1 MPSDLETI
9 NGDAAPA
16 TVSCNESERIMEGL
30 VLPWG
35 DTGAT
40 ATGSYT
46 FPRGSLDIPSEIE
59 RVKLL
64 SEHSRP
70 GHQPKAIG
78 HAISAENT
86 PEGLVMRFQLGSSA
100 AATEALTNAAEHI
113 IDSFSIEAVGV
124 RRTGGTIDSALLKA
138 VALVPFPAFEKA
150 KVYAES
156 GTPEEKETTE
166 MTLSAED
173 ITAIAAKVTENLS
186 STTATPRNKIPAGIP
201 GGKDAAKQEVITAAH
216 AAETILGIHTGEIP
230 DDEIQAALA
239 DIKGSDSIVT
249 QPKAW
254 LGELWS
260 GVVYQRRIIPL
271 IATKALTGRKAI
283 GFRWK
288 KDTDSGK
295 LLKPG
300 VAKWSG
306 NKTEIPTQKAQWEEV
321 SMDAQPWAGGNDL
334 DRQIF
339 DFNESE
345 ALLAYWQ
352 AMNESYAYETDR
364 DAGKFLVDHATD
376 IPDVAQDIIRA
387 ITIGAIRVD
396 EAVHVPAAS
405 AIVNPRDLEKVL
417 KYSQLDVPHYMSLT
431 PVSEPA
437 TWTTSEFVESGTA
450 IVGCKDATTFFEL
463 PGSPLRA
470 EAEHIAH
477 GGRDVGLF
485 GYTAHMLNRSE
496 GLVKV
501 HFNNA

>member
-1 MPSDLETI
+1 MPSDLETVT
-9 NGDAAPA
+9 GDAAPA
-16 TVSCNESERIMEGL
+16 TVVCNEADRIMEGL

-40 ATGSYT
+40 ATGSYV
-46 FPRGSLDIPSEIE
+46 FPRGSLDIPSSIE

-86 PEGLVMRFQLGSSA
+86 PEGLIMRFQLGSSA

-124 RRTGGTIDSALLKA
+124 RRTGGTIESALLKA

-156 GTPEEKETTE
+156 GTPEEKETT

-173 ITAIAAKVTENLS
+173 IAAIAAKVTENIS

-201 GGKDAAKQEVITAAH
+201 GNKDAAKQEVITAAH

-260 GVVYQRRIIPL
+260 GVIYQRRIIPV
-271 IATKALTGRKAI
+271 IATKALTGRKAV

-288 KDTDSGK
+288 KDADTGK

-321 SMDAQPWAGGNDL
+321 TMDAQPWAGGNDL

-345 ALLAYWQ
+345 SLLAYWQ
-352 AMNESYAYETDR
+352 AMNESYALETDR
-364 DAGKFLVDHATD
+364 DAGKFLVDNATD
-376 IPDVAQDIIRA
+376 IPEVAQDIIRA

-396 EAVHVPAAS
+396 EAVHVPAAY

-417 KYSQLDVPHYMSLT
+417 KYSQLDVPHYMNLT

-437 TWTTSEFVESGTA
+437 TWTTSQFVESGTA

-485 GYTAHMLNRSE
+485 GYTAHMLNRVE